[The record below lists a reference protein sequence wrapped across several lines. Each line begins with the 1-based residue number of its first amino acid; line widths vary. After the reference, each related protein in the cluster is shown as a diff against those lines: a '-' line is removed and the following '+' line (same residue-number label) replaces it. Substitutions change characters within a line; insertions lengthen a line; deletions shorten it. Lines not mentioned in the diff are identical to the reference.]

1 MRRRKLQQFERT
13 LEQSRIVKNDGHSFH
28 QRSESVLNKIK
39 GGVCQ
44 QIGFER
50 NKGQFSPVLSR
61 NRSLWNPI
69 FLLTGSGN
77 NTVDETPN
85 SNGDAIS
92 GQGMPS
98 RLIKCKTETLID
110 NSTIQNG
117 EKKGTITAAPTCT

>member
-1 MRRRKLQQFERT
+1 MALRE
-13 LEQSRIVKNDGHSFH
+13 
-28 QRSESVLNKIK
+28 IK
-39 GGVCQ
+39 DSPL
-44 QIGFER
+44 R
-50 NKGQFSPVLSR
+50 SPVSR
-61 NRSLWNPI
+61 NRSLRNPI

-98 RLIKCKTETLID
+98 MLIKCKTETLID

-117 EKKGTITAAPTCT
+117 EKKGTITVAPTCT